1 MANSLLIIH
10 IHISND
16 KEQERKCFW
25 PKHYI
30 FTIQIFFFL
39 VITFHRSFLHYFSKR
54 RFSLKKKTSKPTYQ
68 MSKFFSACEG
78 LSCLK
83 SACMHRYF
91 QKCKDKFVTLN
102 MSYIFQ
108 EFRKIWRQTAHQ
120 TSNLCLCNMKSS
132 VDS

>member
-1 MANSLLIIH
+1 MANSLRIIH

-30 FTIQIFFFL
+30 FTIQIFFFFSHH
-39 VITFHRSFLHYFSKR
+39 IPSFFLALLFQKKISI
-54 RFSLKKKTSKPTYQ
+54 KKKTSKPTYQ
-68 MSKFFSACEG
+68 MSKVFSACEG

-91 QKCKDKFVTLN
+91 QKCKEKFVTLN

-120 TSNLCLCNMKSS
+120 TSNLCLCNMK
-132 VDS
+132 